1 MFLYGMLKIL
11 DGNSMVVYDTLQRS
25 ITVGEK
31 DTEGVKC
38 LKQKDD
44 SAWFSTWDTE
54 LSISKIK
61 LILKKSGQATI

>member
-25 ITVGEK
+25 ITVGGK
-31 DTEGVKC
+31 DTEGVMC

-44 SAWFSTWDTE
+44 SAWDTE

-61 LILKKSGQATI
+61 LIFKKSG